1 MCVCLFQ
8 PMNYIF
14 YFRSYGFMAV
24 FLFFNRGRSKVS
36 KKVSE
41 FDRYERMRKMEKEA
55 EAEKR
60 REKGFEKKR
69 SGRPKTAAY
78 FRPGNLYDD
87 DEYGC

>member
-1 MCVCLFQ
+1 
-8 PMNYIF
+8 
-14 YFRSYGFMAV
+14 
-24 FLFFNRGRSKVS
+24 
-36 KKVSE
+36 
-41 FDRYERMRKMEKEA
+41 MRKREKEG

-60 REKGFEKKR
+60 RETGFEKKR